1 MNTSGWKYGIILVVS
16 IEGLNMVE
24 NKGTRTHLDRLYLS
38 GFKSIS
44 VDRPMNL
51 ELGRI
56 NILLGANGSGKS
68 NLLSVVPFLN
78 AMNNGALQQYVAMQG
93 AQALLHCGPQKT
105 SSIIIRL
112 DFSDPSGNCSSYNLS
127 LKYGLPS
134 RLYIADEH
142 VAWIAANGKGKREYA
157 IYSDSNESGL
167 RQYIGDYGA
176 EMAFRGMTSIYVY
189 QFNNTAI
196 GAPIRIMSGIY
207 DCAVLRSDGGNLA
220 AYLRQLKVVDEYR
233 PYYERIVAFVRSVV
247 PQFGD
252 FRLDEVNNGSV
263 WLTWQDRSNPSY
275 VYGPQQLSDGSIRFI
290 ALAAALLS
298 PPKLMPGLVF
308 LDEPELGLH
317 PHAIDKLA
325 GMVKIASVNSQV
337 VVATQAPRLVDG
349 FEVDQVRLLDVDRL
363 TGGTIVSSPDSDA
376 LGAWIGRYSTSEMWD
391 RNILNA
397 YPSTAIGGSL

>member
-1 MNTSGWKYGIILVVS
+1 M
-16 IEGLNMVE
+16 IEN
-24 NKGTRTHLDRLYLS
+24 NGTRTHLDRLYLS

-44 VDRPMNL
+44 VDRPMSL

-105 SSIIIRL
+105 SSISIRL
-112 DFSDPSGNCSSYNLS
+112 DFSDAIGNFSSYNLS
-127 LKYGLPS
+127 LKYGLPN

-142 VAWIAANGKGKREYA
+142 VAWREANGKGKRDYA

-167 RQYIGDYGA
+167 RQYLRDYGA
-176 EMAFRGMTSIYVY
+176 AMAFRGMASIYVY

-196 GAPIRIMSGIY
+196 GAPIRLMSGIY
-207 DCAVLRSDGGNLA
+207 DCAVLRNDGGNLA
-220 AYLRQLKVVDEYR
+220 AYLRQLKVVNEYR
-233 PYYERIVAFVRSVV
+233 PYYERIVAFVRSVI

-252 FRLDEVNNGSV
+252 FRLDETNNGSV
-263 WLTWQDRSNPSY
+263 WLTWQDRTSPTY
-275 VYGPQQLSDGSIRFI
+275 LYGPQQLSDGSIRFI

-325 GMVKIASVNSQV
+325 GMIKIASVNSQV

-349 FEVDQVRLLDVDRL
+349 FEVDQIRLLDVDRM
-363 TGGTIVSSPDSDA
+363 TGETIVTKPNPDTLD
-376 LGAWIGRYSTSEMWD
+376 AWIGKYSTSEMWD
-391 RNILNA
+391 RNILSA
-397 YPSTAIGGSL
+397 CPSAEIGGRQ